1 MRLYAVLTFLAVVV
15 MSLYTTS
22 CKHDPFNNGI
32 DPTDTI
38 PNPVDTT
45 TPPPVGIPCSPDSVY
60 FQNQILPILVSN
72 CTQSGC
78 HNAQDHQEG
87 IILTSYASMVQTVE
101 NATSN
106 DPDDNEMLEA
116 ILETDPDKRMPEPP
130 NAPLTAAQIALIS
143 QWLAQGGKNNGC
155 DENFGGCDTVAVSY
169 NAFIQPLVQARCVGC
184 HSGSVPQGG
193 IDLTTYTNVR
203 TQALNGK
210 LYNSV
215 SRNTNWMPKGGAKL
229 DACTQQK
236 IKSWVDAGAPQN

>member
-45 TPPPVGIPCSPDSVY
+45 MPPPVGIPCSPDSVY

-116 ILETDPDKRMPEPP
+116 ILETDPDKRMHEPP